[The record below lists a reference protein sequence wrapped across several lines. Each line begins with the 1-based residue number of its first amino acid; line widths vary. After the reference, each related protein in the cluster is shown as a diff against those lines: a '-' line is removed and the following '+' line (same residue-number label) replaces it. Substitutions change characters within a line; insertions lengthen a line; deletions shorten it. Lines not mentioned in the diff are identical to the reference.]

1 MSIVLFR
8 MAGFGIFWSR
18 VPCLG
23 EAGMVFGFDFDH
35 DEDDFGVHLDFWGFF
50 AGEVW
55 RFVSLWRSGS
65 LRY

>member
-1 MSIVLFR
+1 
-8 MAGFGIFWSR
+8 
-18 VPCLG
+18 
-23 EAGMVFGFDFDH
+23 MVFGFDFDH